1 MSFSQTIPKHFEII
15 QDRQDVLEF
24 KSVHHYWK
32 LMQGRDILIL
42 AHKHHLKDKYHKQF
56 VCHSPVKAFRYIV
69 KHDTYVSSKLSSQ
82 CSPPK
87 TSQIS

>member
-32 LMQGRDILIL
+32 LMQGRDILSL
-42 AHKHHLKDKYHKQF
+42 AHKHHLKDRYHKQF
-56 VCHSPVKAFRYIV
+56 VCYSPKKAFRYIV
-69 KHDTYVSSKLSSQ
+69 NDAYVSLKLCSQ
-82 CSPPK
+82 CSLSK
-87 TSQIS
+87 NSHIS

>member
-15 QDRQDVLEF
+15 QNRQDLLEF
-24 KSVHHYWK
+24 KSVYHYWK

-56 VCHSPVKAFRYIV
+56 VCYSPAKAFRYIIQHD
-69 KHDTYVSSKLSSQ
+69 KHISLKLKS
-82 CSPPK
+82 
-87 TSQIS
+87 

>member
-15 QDRQDVLEF
+15 QDRQDLLEF
-24 KSVHHYWK
+24 KSIYHYWK
-32 LMQGRDILIL
+32 LMQGRDVLIL
-42 AHKHHLKDKYHKQF
+42 AHKHHLKDRYHKQF
-56 VCHSPVKAFRYIV
+56 VCYSPKRAFRYIV
-69 KHDTYVSSKLSSQ
+69 KHDTYVSSKLNSQ